1 MAQAQPQPASG
12 TLVRA
17 WGMDA
22 NGHAFFQNVY
32 AQQLTSAGA
41 VLAALECQLNP
52 DDVIGV
58 QLGEKKARFRILSVK
73 PAAVPQRIN
82 VVVEVLQGQ
91 ECPWKGSLPQGPAVI
106 AEPSGRDKRKYLR
119 HKIQFP
125 LELED
130 ERGSSAHMQTSAT
143 DISGRGCYVE
153 VLVPFPLGTRVHI
166 VFWMDSQKVSTF
178 GVVRASDPGVGMGIE
193 FIGLDDETQAKFQ
206 RLLDKMDS
214 NRLGPK

>member
-1 MAQAQPQPASG
+1 MTQSQAQPATG

-22 NGHAFFQNVY
+22 NGRAFFQNVY
-32 AQQLTSAGA
+32 AQQLTASGA
-41 VLAALECQLNP
+41 LLAALECQLKP
-52 DDVIGV
+52 EDVIGV
-58 QLGEKKARFRILSVK
+58 QLGDKKARFRIASVK

-82 VVVEVLQGQ
+82 VEVEILPGQ
-91 ECPWKGSLPQGPAVI
+91 ECPWKAAVPAAQTTV

-130 ERGSSAHMQTSAT
+130 QRGAAAHMQTSAT

-166 VFWMDSQKVSTF
+166 VFWMDTEKVSTF

-193 FIGLDDETQAKFQ
+193 FIGLDDATQARFQ
-206 RLLDKMDS
+206 QLLDKMDS